1 MPSFQKEND
10 MNDIET
16 SEMTTSPKVRAL
28 IVAGVAGG
36 TGTGF
41 CSQAKHFDNALLEKI
56 GWNQS
61 ELKTKKRYP
70 KKRYD
75 PAQDGH

>member
-1 MPSFQKEND
+1 

-41 CSQAKHFDNALLEKI
+41 CSQAKHFDNPLLEKI

-61 ELKTKKRYP
+61 KPKTKNDIRKNATTR
-70 KKRYD
+70 RRT
-75 PAQDGH
+75 ATDGDFRG

>member
-1 MPSFQKEND
+1 MPSFQKEKN

-16 SEMTTSPKVRAL
+16 SEITTSPRVRAL
-28 IVAGVAGG
+28 IVAGAAGG

-41 CSQAKHFDNALLEKI
+41 WSQAKHFDNALLEKI
-56 GWNQS
+56 
-61 ELKTKKRYP
+61 EKRY
-70 KKRYD
+70 Y

>member
-1 MPSFQKEND
+1 

-16 SEMTTSPKVRAL
+16 SEITTSPRVRAL
-28 IVAGVAGG
+28 IVAGAAGG

-41 CSQAKHFDNALLEKI
+41 WSQAKHFDNALLEKI

-61 ELKTKKRYP
+61 KPKTTR
-70 KKRYD
+70 RR
-75 PAQDGH
+75 PATDGDFRG

>member
-1 MPSFQKEND
+1 

-16 SEMTTSPKVRAL
+16 SEITTSPRVRAL

-41 CSQAKHFDNALLEKI
+41 WSQAKHFDNALLEKI
-56 GWNQS
+56 GKNA
-61 ELKTKKRYP
+61 TTR
-70 KKRYD
+70 RRT
-75 PAQDGH
+75 ATDGDFPR

>member
-1 MPSFQKEND
+1 

-16 SEMTTSPKVRAL
+16 SEITISPWVRAL
-28 IVAGVAGG
+28 IVAGGVGG
-36 TGTGF
+36 TGTGLWLE
-41 CSQAKHFDNALLEKI
+41 AKHFDSALLEKI

-61 ELKTKKRYP
+61 KPKTKKRYP
-70 KKRYD
+70 KKRYY